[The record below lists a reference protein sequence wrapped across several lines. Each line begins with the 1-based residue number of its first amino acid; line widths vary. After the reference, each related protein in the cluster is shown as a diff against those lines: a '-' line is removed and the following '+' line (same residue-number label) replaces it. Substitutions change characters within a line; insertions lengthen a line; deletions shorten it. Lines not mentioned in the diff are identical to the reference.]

1 MAMTRYTSTEPDQKL
16 QVLTPEQHEA
26 AEKALHR
33 MGKTSAA
40 DLTDDQRENL
50 RVSLDEAQ

>member
-1 MAMTRYTSTEPDQKL
+1 MTRYTSTEPDQNL

-40 DLTDDQRENL
+40 GLTDEQRENL
-50 RVSLDEAQ
+50 RVALDDAQ